1 MEILLMMIP
10 ISFLLS
16 LGFLFSFLWSVRR
29 DQWQDVQ
36 TPAHRILFEDQVSEE
51 NKGES

>member
-10 ISFLLS
+10 ISFILS
-16 LGFLFSFLWSVRR
+16 LGFLFSFIWSIRH

-36 TPAHRILFEDQVSEE
+36 TPAHRILFDDQHSDK
-51 NKGES
+51 NKGDS

>member
-16 LGFLFSFLWSVRR
+16 LGFLISFLWSVKN
-29 DQWQDVQ
+29 DQWQDTN
-36 TPAHRILFEDQVSEE
+36 TPAHRILVDYLNNEDSR
-51 NKGES
+51 GES